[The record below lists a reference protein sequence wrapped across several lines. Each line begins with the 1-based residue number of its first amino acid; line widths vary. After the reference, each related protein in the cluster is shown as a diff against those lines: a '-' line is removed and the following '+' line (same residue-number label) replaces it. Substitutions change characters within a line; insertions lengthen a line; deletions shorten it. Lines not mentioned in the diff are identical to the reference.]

1 LIDSDNNRPLSLFPK
16 HFGHRTTS
24 ARSGSP
30 IDEPY
35 VISRLVGSKLFEID
49 APAAYFGEVQ
59 AGNPGNRARVGDV
72 GEGLRR
78 LPLY

>member
-35 VISRLVGSKLFEID
+35 VIPRLVGSKLFEID
-49 APAAYFGEVQ
+49 APAAYLAHHGFDI
-59 AGNPGNRARVGDV
+59 ARAVDPV
-72 GEGLRR
+72 SI
-78 LPLY
+78 